1 MRYIRERSKVID
13 TKMAA
18 SIDLSVT
25 SWCKLL
31 IQISL
36 LRESVPCVIMTTPG
50 IWNTINIISSSIS
63 RRRISLI
70 SWCNTGVGK
79 DPEDAIKYVTMLLE
93 K

>member
-1 MRYIRERSKVID
+1 MRHRREGSKVVG

-18 SIDLSVT
+18 SIAFSVI

-31 IQISL
+31 IQIPL
-36 LRESVPCVIMTTPG
+36 LRESVPCVIMTKPG
-50 IWNTINIISSSIS
+50 MWNTINIIPSSIS

-70 SWCNTGVGK
+70 SWCNAGN
-79 DPEDAIKYVTMLLE
+79 DEEPDDAIKYVTMLSE